1 MPLTVLRAARILQ
14 LPSEPTDG
22 LLGQGFAFRGHPI
35 LDQVDQSRREQLG
48 RPAFAVGLQTMPI
61 TVSDARLLMELP

>member
-1 MPLTVLRAARILQ
+1 MLLMVLRAARILQ
-14 LPSEPTDG
+14 LSSEPTDG

-48 RPAFAVGLQTMPI
+48 RPAFAIGLQTMPI
-61 TVSDARLLMELP
+61 TVSDAQLLMQLP

>member
-1 MPLTVLRAARILQ
+1 MPLMMLRAARILQ
-14 LPSEPTDG
+14 LSSEPTDG

-48 RPAFAVGLQTMPI
+48 SPAFAIGLQTMPI
-61 TVSDARLLMELP
+61 AVSDAQLLMQLL

>member
-35 LDQVDQSRREQLG
+35 LNQIDQSRREQFSSS
-48 RPAFAVGLQTMPI
+48 AFAIRLQTMPI
-61 TVSDARLLMELP
+61 AVSDAQLLMKLP

>member
-22 LLGQGFAFRGHPI
+22 LLGQCFAFRGHPI
-35 LDQVDQSRREQLG
+35 LNQVDQSRREQLSSS
-48 RPAFAVGLQTMPI
+48 AFAVRLQTMPI
-61 TVSDARLLMELP
+61 AVADAQLLMKLP